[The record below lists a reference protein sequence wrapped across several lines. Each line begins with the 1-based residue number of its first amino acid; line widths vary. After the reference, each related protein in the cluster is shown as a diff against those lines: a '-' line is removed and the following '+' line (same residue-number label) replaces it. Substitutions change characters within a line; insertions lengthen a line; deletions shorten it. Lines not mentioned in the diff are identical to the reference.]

1 MKNQRHITKRRRL
14 EAREAEQAMRSIEGV
29 DGMTL
34 RRMARQGHAGA
45 RAELERLYAKAWAA
59 STKGSMSW

>member
-1 MKNQRHITKRRRL
+1 MKHQRHITKRRRL
-14 EAREAEQAMRSIEGV
+14 ETREAHEAMHDISTI

-45 RAELERLYAKAWAA
+45 QAELERLHAKAWAA
-59 STKGSMSW
+59 STPYQQ